1 MQTSGQTP
9 AHQSA
14 HCGLIGGSLPS
25 EHCQTEERSILRKN
39 RKANC
44 LRDLYM
50 EDINQAKVLRDSD
63 IIPENEKVLPFSGNN
78 YLTYSTKHQDV
89 SLSCPQ
95 IHNEIKHI
103 HE

>member
-1 MQTSGQTP
+1 M
-9 AHQSA
+9 
-14 HCGLIGGSLPS
+14 
-25 EHCQTEERSILRKN
+25 RKN

-103 HE
+103 HEGVSEDQVPIPCALKLENTTIYSIFSP